1 MQGDDNMHVAGVC
14 SFFCAPVGTFTAPSP
29 RHPAARTFR
38 HLFPVDRRGHFVKMT
53 RMDTHFD
60 PTPETS
66 PDLVEQERNV
76 RAAMLR
82 GWRRKCPHCGNGPM
96 MKAYL
101 KVRDTCP
108 VCDQE
113 LHHHRADDGP
123 AYLTIL
129 IVGHIMAPLLIWVFT
144 EFRPEPMVLATSFTV
159 GCVALSLYLLPRLKG
174 AIVGL
179 QWAKR
184 LYGFGPSS

>member
-1 MQGDDNMHVAGVC
+1 MKHDVHIEEQTVA
-14 SFFCAPVGTFTAPSP
+14 AK
-29 RHPAARTFR
+29 AAEPEER
-38 HLFPVDRRGHFVKMT
+38 VT
-53 RMDTHFD
+53 R
-60 PTPETS
+60 S
-66 PDLVEQERNV
+66 
-76 RAAMLR
+76 AMLR
-82 GWRRKCPHCGNGPM
+82 GWRRKCPNCGSGPM
-96 MKAYL
+96 MKSYL

-108 VCDQE
+108 VCDEE

-129 IVGHIMAPLLIWVFT
+129 IVGHVMAPLIIWAFT
-144 EFRPEPMVLATSFTV
+144 EFRPDPMVLATVFTV

-184 LYGFGPSS
+184 MNGFGRK